1 MFIRAVSSALL
12 LKTTSCATLEKVSG
26 GVVPTGTRKLTRIC
40 PSASAVASLPLSDS
54 AVFCA
59 PLSVP
64 SGSHV
69 AYTSRSLSLAQTTT
83 LSEITPGARWELLW
97 LLIAMHPLAAI
108 TRTSRSPPALAAFR
122 RPRPAGVRDFPPP
135 RPAMRSFRR
144 RPRLPCSRPY
154 PSPDGRVKGLRMP
167 LATARGPVAFPA
179 RV

>member
-54 AVFCA
+54 AVFWA

-108 TRTSRSPPALAAFR
+108 TRTSRSAAALAAFR
-122 RPRPAGVRDFPPP
+122 RPRPAGVRDFLPPC
-135 RPAMRSFRR
+135 PAIRSSAVVRDCPAADR
-144 RPRLPCSRPY
+144 IRSGRAGQG
-154 PSPDGRVKGLRMP
+154 SPHA